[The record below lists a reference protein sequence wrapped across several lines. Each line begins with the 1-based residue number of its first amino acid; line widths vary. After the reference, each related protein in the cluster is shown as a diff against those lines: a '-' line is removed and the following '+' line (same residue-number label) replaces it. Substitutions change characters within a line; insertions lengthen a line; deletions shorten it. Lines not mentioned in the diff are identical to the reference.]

1 MITNNQTEEQRE
13 AFKTAMV
20 TGALRNL
27 VAARGGT
34 GDLRKELSD
43 KEKAKRK
50 NRHKMAKMS
59 RKANR

>member
-20 TGALRNL
+20 TGKLKEL

-34 GDLRKELSD
+34 GDSRKELSS

-50 NRHKMAKMS
+50 NRRKAVKMS

>member
-1 MITNNQTEEQRE
+1 MITNNQTEEQRK
-13 AFKTAMV
+13 AFKEAME
-20 TGALRNL
+20 TGSLRQL

-43 KEKAKRK
+43 KEKAVRK
-50 NRHKMAKMS
+50 NKRKMAKAS